1 MDVNLLKR
9 FDLVQDVNSLYKEML
24 RNCRNKSWCWHTSS
38 DIWRSI
44 DNLEINCHTSLTTGD
59 YMLCLSKNN
68 RWIIYKWMY
77 NS

>member
-24 RNCRNKSWCWHTSS
+24 RNCRNKSWYWHTSS
-38 DIWRSI
+38 NRWKCIDSLDI
-44 DNLEINCHTSLTTGD
+44 DNRISHTTGD
-59 YMLCLSKNN
+59 YMICVDKND
-68 RWIIYKWMY
+68 RWILYKWMY